1 MLYQQSTAYAIEA
14 LGYLATLA
22 PSESIKARTL
32 AQTLDIPEPFLAKVL
47 SQLVRKRF
55 VSSTKGPNGG
65 FALAVDP
72 GSVTLYRI
80 MAATDSL
87 AALEDECVMGLHS
100 CTSAAPC
107 AFHESWMKF
116 KERVVEQAQSL
127 TILDIS
133 KIVTAKLQLSNK

>member
-14 LGYLATLA
+14 LGYLATLT

-72 GSVTLYRI
+72 GSVTL
-80 MAATDSL
+80 T
-87 AALEDECVMGLHS
+87 
-100 CTSAAPC
+100 
-107 AFHESWMKF
+107 ESW
-116 KERVVEQAQSL
+116 QL
-127 TILDIS
+127 L
-133 KIVTAKLQLSNK
+133 IVLLPLRTNVSWDCTLVLPQRLVLFTKAG

>member
-14 LGYLATLA
+14 LGYLATL
-22 PSESIKARTL
+22 PPGETMKAKTL
-32 AQTLDIPEPFLAKVL
+32 AQILDIPEPFLAKVL

-55 VSSTKGPNGG
+55 VSSSKGPNGG

-107 AFHESWMKF
+107 AFHESWVKF
-116 KERVVEQAQSL
+116 KERVVGQAQSL

-133 KIVTAKLQLSNK
+133 AIVVAKLKLGSK